1 MVFISHRFKC
11 QPKFVLRESSV
22 KLCAKTLSPSPEQ
35 NIQLKL
41 INEIKKIYDF
51 QLCNF
56 WNEWIRKSAKQKTEK
71 KIRKEILNTRRETII
86 VVRSGSESFQVS
98 SPLFWIA
105 VISVNARGPQQD
117 PGTYPPGSYWI
128 LCSTGA
134 LTNKKANQ
142 NKNKTYNNQQTKARY
157 FLLKS
162 KEVRVQ
168 IFG

>member
-1 MVFISHRFKC
+1 MISSCATFEMN
-11 QPKFVLRESSV
+11 ESEN
-22 KLCAKTLSPSPEQ
+22 LPS
-35 NIQLKL
+35 K
-41 INEIKKIYDF
+41 
-51 QLCNF
+51 
-56 WNEWIRKSAKQKTEK
+56 KQKKRYE
-71 KIRKEILNTRRETII
+71 KEILNTRRETII

-105 VISVNARGPQQD
+105 VISVNARGPRQD

-162 KEVRVQ
+162 KEVRAQNFWVTQ
-168 IFG
+168 PKKPRKKPKPKKKVK